1 MKIEGLKKDTP
12 IWVRGYV
19 DGFGNIDFLG
29 SDRDCGLDYL
39 SREDILQM
47 LDDDLRLDEPTQ
59 PQLEVPKFVAEWYEE
74 HKDNFYLNLHRL
86 AWELIENL
94 DEDDFVPKK
103 AIDSDF
109 KRWYHKTETAIQT
122 LINMHQFGYTVE
134 KEKLYTVKIPDPN
147 SKDTVYCLFKD
158 EDEQVKIGSVS
169 FLETESDD
177 SWRDDPDMQL
187 TEQEIRKDFDW
198 AWQQGFAKEVTE

>member
-59 PQLEVPKFVAEWYEE
+59 PQLEVPQFVADWYEE

-86 AWELIENL
+86 AWELIKNL
-94 DEDDFVPKK
+94 DEDDFVPEK

-134 KEKLYTVKIPDPN
+134 KEKLYNVSVLGCT
-147 SKDTVYCLFKD
+147 LFKM
-158 EDEQVKIGSVS
+158 
-169 FLETESDD
+169 TSDD
-177 SWRDDPDMQL
+177 LVKYKLIGENETPSESKFSSYKFEADM
-187 TEQEIRKDFDW
+187 TEKEIKEADERLWQW
-198 AWQQGFAKEVTE
+198 AEEVTE

>member
-19 DGFGNIDFLG
+19 DGFGDIDFLG
-29 SDRDCGLDYL
+29 IDRDCGLDYL

-59 PQLEVPKFVAEWYEE
+59 PQLEVPQFVADWYEE
-74 HKDNFYLNLHRL
+74 HKDNFYLKLHRL

-109 KRWYHKTETAIQT
+109 KRWYHKTETAIKT

-134 KEKLYTVKIPDPN
+134 KEKSYQIIDKRLNATFSCLGYDIDVRAWFWGNKKFFLKNKGVRLAHTRQQLIDAGFEEVFKNPN
-147 SKDTVYCLFKD
+147 Y
-158 EDEQVKIGSVS
+158 EA
-169 FLETESDD
+169 
-177 SWRDDPDMQL
+177 P
-187 TEQEIRKDFDW
+187 
-198 AWQQGFAKEVTE
+198 EVTE